1 MTIPDQTEPAV
12 IHDDSTNHLT
22 IRDSINLASSDDH
35 SPVFVLDFLT
45 DRITVRELIRSR
57 VYQEVK
63 DYNTQQ
69 PEYFR
74 GLVQPTEAEQTLNGF
89 RVRKPRQIDWEKQFN
104 LAITAFESNGFL
116 ILVDDEQV
124 VELEEEIIITP
135 QTEVTFLKLVPL
147 VGG

>member
-1 MTIPDQTEPAV
+1 MTNQLQITDA
-12 IHDDSTNHLT
+12 
-22 IRDSINLASSDDH
+22 SILGGA

-45 DRITVRELIRSR
+45 DRITVRELIRRR

-74 GLVQPTEAEQTLNGF
+74 GLVQPTEAEQTLNGY
-89 RVRKPRQIDWEKQFN
+89 RLKRRRQIDWEQQFE
-104 LAITAFESNGFL
+104 LALRAFAGNGFVL
-116 ILVDDEQV
+116 LVDDQQMDDLEAEIV
-124 VELEEEIIITP
+124 VSPETM
-135 QTEVTFLKLVPL
+135 VTFLKLVAL

>member
-1 MTIPDQTEPAV
+1 MTNQLQITDA
-12 IHDDSTNHLT
+12 STLGG
-22 IRDSINLASSDDH
+22 A

-45 DRITVRELIRSR
+45 DRITVRELIRRR

-74 GLVQPTEAEQTLNGF
+74 GLVQPTEAEQTLNGY
-89 RVRKPRQIDWEKQFN
+89 RLKRRRQIDWEQQFEQA
-104 LAITAFESNGFL
+104 LQAFAGNGFVL
-116 ILVDDEQV
+116 LVDDRQMDDLEAEIV
-124 VELEEEIIITP
+124 VSPETM
-135 QTEVTFLKLVPL
+135 VTFLKLVAL

>member
-1 MTIPDQTEPAV
+1 MTNQLQITDA
-12 IHDDSTNHLT
+12 STLGG
-22 IRDSINLASSDDH
+22 A

-45 DRITVRELIRSR
+45 DRITVRELIRRR

-74 GLVQPTEAEQTLNGF
+74 GLVQPTDTEQTLNGY
-89 RVRKPRQIDWEKQFN
+89 RLKRRRQIDWEQQFEQA
-104 LAITAFESNGFL
+104 LQAFAGNGFVL
-116 ILVDDEQV
+116 LVDDRQMDDLEAEIV
-124 VELEEEIIITP
+124 VSPETM
-135 QTEVTFLKLVPL
+135 VTFLKLVAL

>member
-1 MTIPDQTEPAV
+1 MTNQLQITDA
-12 IHDDSTNHLT
+12 
-22 IRDSINLASSDDH
+22 SILGGA

-45 DRITVRELIRSR
+45 DRITVRELIRRR

-74 GLVQPTEAEQTLNGF
+74 GLVQPTEAEQTLNGY
-89 RVRKPRQIDWEKQFN
+89 RLKRRRQIDWEQQFEQA
-104 LAITAFESNGFL
+104 LQAFAGNGFVL
-116 ILVDDEQV
+116 LVDDRQMDDLEAEIV
-124 VELEEEIIITP
+124 VSPETM
-135 QTEVTFLKLVPL
+135 VTFLKLVAL

>member
-1 MTIPDQTEPAV
+1 MTNQLQITDA
-12 IHDDSTNHLT
+12 STLGG
-22 IRDSINLASSDDH
+22 A

-45 DRITVRELIRSR
+45 DRITVRELIRRR

-74 GLVQPTEAEQTLNGF
+74 GLVQPTEAEQTLNGY
-89 RVRKPRQIDWEKQFN
+89 RLKRRRQIDWEQQFE
-104 LAITAFESNGFL
+104 LALRAFAGNGFVL
-116 ILVDDEQV
+116 LVDDRQMDDLAAEIV
-124 VELEEEIIITP
+124 VSPETM
-135 QTEVTFLKLVPL
+135 VTFLKLVAL

>member
-1 MTIPDQTEPAV
+1 MTNQLQITDA
-12 IHDDSTNHLT
+12 STLGG
-22 IRDSINLASSDDH
+22 A

-45 DRITVRELIRSR
+45 DRITVRELIRRR

-74 GLVQPTEAEQTLNGF
+74 GLVQPTDTEQTLNGY
-89 RVRKPRQIDWEKQFN
+89 RLKRRRQIDWEQQFEQA
-104 LAITAFESNGFL
+104 LQAFAGNGFVL
-116 ILVDDEQV
+116 LVDDQQMDDLEAEIV
-124 VELEEEIIITP
+124 VSPETM
-135 QTEVTFLKLVPL
+135 VTFLKLVAL